1 MERFVSYEKLSKKEK
16 RRVNARRRKSWQ
28 GASPVTRRAENKKKY
43 SRKKIKARLSDD
55 DFT

>member
-1 MERFVSYEKLSKKEK
+1 MTKFVCYEKLSKKK
-16 RRVNARRRKSWQ
+16 KKQLNAQRRKSWQ

-43 SRKKIKARLSDD
+43 SRKRIKARLSDD